1 MSEKTPLI
9 GLICTFIGVVLSVFV
24 YVDTSSKIID
34 PVDEL
39 KGNDIYLDDPWAG
52 SKVKSFKKYI
62 RSSHAVNCKNMH
74 QFSHNKIEPNFS
86 ATALGNI

>member
-9 GLICTFIGVVLSVFV
+9 GLICTFIGVVLSIFV

-52 SKVKSFKKYI
+52 SKVKSFKNISYHLMLLI
-62 RSSHAVNCKNMH
+62 VTIC
-74 QFSHNKIEPNFS
+74 INF
-86 ATALGNI
+86 LILKLNPIFPLPHWEI

>member
-52 SKVKSFKKYI
+52 SKVKSLKKYI
-62 RSSHAVNCKNMH
+62 RSSYAVNKH
-74 QFSHNKIEPNFS
+74 QFSHTKIEPNFS